1 MSDAHPCEQSCAFAA
16 TCPERAQCATS
27 LPPLTLSDA
36 LARLEGEAVPG
47 VFDTGR
53 YRCNF
58 FSWGAGP
65 PLVFIPG
72 LSDSARAFVLPIS
85 RLSAQFRCIA
95 YDLPLGGADGAV
107 MARYTHDHL
116 VGDLFALLDHLG
128 VRQSYLYGSSFGS
141 TIALAALRSQPDRLR
156 RGILQG
162 GFAHR
167 PLRLREWWLARLARS
182 WPGSMRLLPFR
193 MTVMRQI
200 HYTPFAAREPALWD
214 YFAHY
219 TGEVPIHGVARQA
232 LLIHQ
237 TDLRPQL
244 AEVRQPI
251 LLVTGAAD
259 PVVPRACSD
268 LLLQQLP
275 SAGRVEL
282 EGCGHLP
289 HFSHPELLAEVV
301 RRFLTPP

>member
-1 MSDAHPCEQSCAFAA
+1 MNHPCEQSCALAA
-16 TCPERAQCATS
+16 TCPERTPCATT
-27 LPPLTLSDA
+27 LPLLTLDDA
-36 LARLEGEAVPG
+36 LARLEREAVRG
-47 VFDTGR
+47 VCNTGR
-53 YRCNF
+53 YRCSYY
-58 FSWGAGP
+58 SWGAGP

-72 LSDSARAFVLPIS
+72 LSDSSHAFVLPIS
-85 RLSAQFRCIA
+85 RLSAHFRCIA
-95 YDLPLGGADGAV
+95 YDLPLGGDDGAV

-128 VRQSYLYGSSFGS
+128 LRQSYVYGSSFGS
-141 TIALAALRSQPDRLR
+141 TIALAALRAQPERLR

-167 PLRLREWWLARLARS
+167 PLRLREWCLARLARR
-182 WPGSMRLLPFR
+182 WPGYMRRLPFR
-193 MTVMRQI
+193 MTVMR
-200 HYTPFAAREPALWD
+200 HLHHPPFAAREPALWD

-219 TGEVPIHGVARQA
+219 SGEVPIHGVAYQA
-232 LLIHQ
+232 LLIHH
-237 TDLRPQL
+237 TDLRPLL
-244 AEVRQPI
+244 AEVRQPV

-268 LLLQQLP
+268 LLLQHLP

-289 HFSHPELLAEVV
+289 YFTHPELLAEVV